1 MSRGEIW
8 QAISAKRQSASELTA
23 LRDLYW
29 ESKKSGDLDTW
40 RRAKAV
46 RGYLAKKSVISLAAE
61 LDVTRGSINR
71 WLQWFNARGADGLR
85 TKKSAGRASR
95 LNLLQRESLG
105 KLIDAGPVACGYS
118 SGMWTGAI
126 VASLIRKHFG
136 IVFHNRSVPR
146 LLGEMGFSLQRP
158 RKRLARA
165 DKEKQAHWER
175 VRFPALKKKRSP
187 VVEEFSSKTKPVS
200 GSTEHSIKRGRASE
214 FSRE

>member
-1 MSRGEIW
+1 MSRGDIW
-8 QAISAKRQSASELTA
+8 QAISTKRQTASELKA
-23 LRDLYW
+23 LRELYW

-46 RGYLAKKSVISLAAE
+46 SGYLAKKSVLSLAAE

-71 WLQWFNARGADGLR
+71 WLQWYNARGAEGLR
-85 TKKSAGRASR
+85 TKKSIGRTSR
-95 LNLLQRESLG
+95 LNLLQREALA
-105 KLIDAGPVACGYS
+105 KLIDLGPVACGFS

-126 VASLIRKHFG
+126 VANLIHKQFG

-187 VVEEFSSKTKPVS
+187 VVEKFSSKTKPVS
-200 GSTEHSIKRGRASE
+200 GSMERSIKRGRVSE
-214 FSRE
+214 FSPE